1 MNITNYQMHNVLKVY
16 TNHLSKDRTHTNGQP
31 KIRKPNSDMVRISA
45 EGKRQNLIE
54 RVAAD
59 IVARITKEGIDTS
72 TSSEAD
78 IATNK
83 EKLAKQ
89 PSPQKK
95 NAQFEYNVMQGS
107 EKKSINRLSV
117 ENAGFL
123 LRRIEELTGG
133 SEPMKTDLPSSG
145 SEKGQ
150 LDPAIE
156 YDI

>member
-1 MNITNYQMHNVLKVY
+1 MNSTNYQMHNVLKVY
-16 TNHLSKDRTHTNGQP
+16 TNHLSKDRTHKTGQP

-59 IVARITKEGIDTS
+59 IVDRITKEGIDTS
-72 TSSEAD
+72 ASSEANTT
-78 IATNK
+78 INR
-83 EKLAKQ
+83 EKVANQTWL
-89 PSPQKK
+89 QKK

-123 LRRIEELTGG
+123 LRRIDELTGG
-133 SEPMKTDLPSSG
+133 TEPMNTELTPSS

-150 LDPAIE
+150 LDPSFE
-156 YDI
+156 